1 MPMLPSEF
9 DQIELLD
16 ETVENVTNTSN
27 TYINV
32 EGNVAHGY
40 VAFVFIAGYVSVY
53 SILTSASQIR
63 TVSAIFEDTHANAPK
78 LTNDG
83 NACKIN
89 TVSGT
94 TQRTAYIKYIK
105 FY

>member
-1 MPMLPSEF
+1 MALMPSEF
-9 DQIELLD
+9 GQIELLD
-16 ETVENVTNTSN
+16 ETVDNVTNASS

-32 EGNVAHGY
+32 EGYAGHAY
-40 VAFVFIAGYVSVY
+40 VAFVFIAGFVSVY
-53 SILTSASQIR
+53 SILTSTSQIR

-83 NACKIN
+83 NKCKIN
-89 TVSGT
+89 QVSGT
-94 TQRTAYIKYIK
+94 TARTAYIKYIK